1 MPNTYG
7 QSYWEE
13 VAARNGGD
21 TSLLVAQFRS
31 FYEEVAR
38 LRSAVQSETPP
49 DSVAARVSDM
59 QQQLLRLF
67 ETHEQR
73 IQRVGGEQLRDRYRR
88 ARYLMTALADELFL
102 DFDWYGQNYWYD
114 HLLELQLYDSQNS
127 GERIFAMIDDLLQ
140 GGRVQQL
147 DLAKLYLF
155 ALVLG
160 FEGKFRDADDPA
172 PLEDYKARL
181 YRFIEREKPG
191 QLEEGGPLLQ
201 EAYRHTLD
209 RGEGELLPNF
219 RWWLTS
225 LGLTFV
231 VYLVLSTLI
240 WWYFTTDMVSLAQD
254 ILAV

>member
-73 IQRVGGEQLRDRYRR
+73 IQQVGGEQLRDRYRR

-102 DFDWYGQNYWYD
+102 DFDWYGRNYWYD

-160 FEGKFRDADDPA
+160 FEGKFRDTDDPA

-191 QLEEGGPLLQ
+191 QLEEGEPLLR

-231 VYLVLSTLI
+231 AYLVLSTLI